1 MKTILNT
8 RNSKF
13 VRISNKRAY
22 QLVHGREDGRFKF
35 MPKWCWKEQ
44 EGIEYKGKKHAN

>member
-8 RNSKF
+8 INSRF
-13 VRISNKRAY
+13 VRMSDDKANH
-22 QLVHGREDGRFKF
+22 LVHGREDDKFKF

-44 EGIEYKGKKHAN
+44 EGIEYKGKK